1 LRRVR
6 LPSTTSQPLL
16 LALAAGAVGACGGAP
31 VPVEARVTVAGLP
44 VAGLE
49 VTALPY
55 DPIRLLDSLATAH
68 DVPLPEFE
76 ALEREL
82 LSFTAEPAARDDSID
97 LGVRA
102 TRDSAAALADSL
114 RAVDR
119 RSRGYAEAY
128 QRFRRL
134 YGRLI
139 QRAAGREAARRG
151 VRDPLRALALR
162 AGRAADS
169 LRAWEQDAYAG
180 LDAAVA
186 LEEDRAGRGPVAGV
200 TDATGRVTLMLPPG
214 RWWLDARLEDER
226 NPFAEHRW
234 LVPVV
239 TAGLPFRVPL
249 SEATATT
256 VWRH

>member
-1 LRRVR
+1 M
-6 LPSTTSQPLL
+6 
-16 LALAAGAVGACGGAP
+16 AAGAGGACGGAP
-31 VPVEARVTVAGLP
+31 VPVEATVTVAGRP

-55 DPIRLLDSLATAH
+55 DPVRLLDSLATAH
-68 DVPLPEFE
+68 EVRRPDFE

-82 LSFTAEPAARDDSID
+82 LRFTAEPAISEDSID

-128 QRFRRL
+128 QRFRKL

-139 QRAAGREAARRG
+139 QRAAGPATARRG

-169 LRAWEQDAYAG
+169 LRAWERAAYAG
-180 LDAAVA
+180 LQTAVA
-186 LEEDRAGRGPVAGV
+186 RAEDRAGRGPVRGV
-200 TDATGRVTLMLPPG
+200 TDAAGRVTLMLPPG
-214 RWWLDARLEDER
+214 PWWLDARLDDDR

-249 SEATATT
+249 SEATAMI